1 MANTSSS
8 TAAQGEFVWT
18 LDTATT
24 SPAGYPNDGSAVTGF
39 AVGPGMTASIFV
51 NVPAGVTVSY
61 DILVRPTSA
70 QTWYK
75 HPDYSAQTATK
86 QVSNIGPVRGI
97 AINVNSITGGSI
109 VAAGMAKAMGS

>member
-1 MANTSSS
+1 MPNTSSS

-24 SPAGYPNDGSAVTGF
+24 SPAGYPNDGTNVTGF
-39 AVGPGMTASIFV
+39 GVAPGMTASMFV

-86 QVSNIGPVRGI
+86 QVSNVGPVRGI
-97 AINVNSITGGSI
+97 AINVNSILGGSI
-109 VAAGMAKAMGS
+109 VAAGIITTMGA